1 MMNLM
6 RLRLFRELADRGTMT
21 AVGLAFGMT
30 SSAVSQQ
37 LAILE
42 REARVALLERV
53 GRRVRLTEEGRRLA
67 AHADAIL
74 QAVADAEQDLSP
86 VDTAPKGVLE
96 IACFPTF
103 AKLRLLPAV
112 ERLRARSPELK
123 IVIQERESLDAIE
136 AVRKGRCHVA
146 VRFAYNLVPQ
156 PDIAGLVSY
165 PLLEEPVFL
174 ALPESPRWQAGPQ
187 AEPIPLAQ
195 VAEADWIVG
204 SRQSDDRRLAERAC
218 ALAGYVPR
226 MTHQADDYDLVLGMV
241 AAGLGIGF
249 VPESALQLPG
259 ARGVIAR
266 VPGGAPLRR
275 RIEAVTRRALASS
288 PMVRAL
294 LAELPPPSKRG
305 MH

>member
-1 MMNLM
+1 MLDLT

-21 AVGLAFGMT
+21 AVGAAFGMT

-42 REARVALLERV
+42 REARVVLLERV

-74 QAVADAEQDLSP
+74 QAIADAEQDLNPSQ
-86 VDTAPKGVLE
+86 APPRGVLE

-112 ERLRARSPELK
+112 ARLRERFAELK
-123 IVIQERESLDAIE
+123 IVIQERESPDAIE
-136 AVRKGRCHVA
+136 AVRKGRCHIA
-146 VRFAYNLVPQ
+146 VRFTYNLVPQ
-156 PDIAGLVSY
+156 PDITGLISY

-174 ALPESPRWQAGPQ
+174 ALPDSPRWQAGP
-187 AEPIPLAQ
+187 IPLVQ
-195 VAEADWIVG
+195 VAEEDWIVG

-218 ALAGYVPR
+218 ALAGYAPW
-226 MTHQADDYDLVLGMV
+226 MTHQADDYDLVLRMV

-249 VPESALQLPG
+249 VPESALQLPS
-259 ARGVIAR
+259 ARGVITR
-266 VPGGAPLRR
+266 VPGGVALRR
-275 RIEAVTRRALASS
+275 RVDAVTRRALGAS
-288 PMVRAL
+288 PMVQAL
-294 LAELPPPSKRG
+294 LAELTPPPR
-305 MH
+305 